1 MICKDWKSDVKQLL
15 FFSLIISLYACNP
28 INPSLMFKTGKKYNY
43 DTPDSTASGDYR
55 ILPNDRLSIK
65 LFANEGFK
73 LIDLTSASAA
83 SSGSQDFVQYRVN
96 SDGTCELPVIG
107 LVNLNGLTIR
117 EAEQKL
123 EDMYEKFYVKP
134 YAIVSILNKRVTIFP
149 GQYGQARVITLV
161 NDNISLIE
169 GLALAGGISANGK
182 AYRVKLIRG
191 NPKNPQ
197 IFLFDLSTVE
207 GYKNADITLQGN
219 DIVYVEA
226 IPNVVRET
234 IGEITPIISI
244 ISGTLTLY
252 FLISRL

>member
-1 MICKDWKSDVKQLL
+1 MICKDWKSTVKQLL
-15 FFSLIISLYACNP
+15 LFSLIISLYACNP
-28 INPSLMFKTGKKYNY
+28 INPSVMFKTGKKYNY

-73 LIDLTSASAA
+73 LIDLTSSNPS

-96 SDGTCELPVIG
+96 SDGTCELPVVG

-134 YAIVSILNKRVTIFP
+134 YAIISILNKRVTVFP
-149 GQYGQARVITLV
+149 GQYGQARVVTLT

-169 GLALAGGISANGK
+169 GLALAGGVSPNGK
-182 AYRVKLIRG
+182 AFRVKLIRG
-191 NPKNPQ
+191 DPKNPQ
-197 IFLFDLSTVE
+197 VFLFDLSTIE
-207 GYKNADITLQGN
+207 GYKSADITLQGN

-234 IGEITPIISI
+234 ISEIIPIVSI
-244 ISGTLTLY
+244 LSGTLTLY
-252 FLISRL
+252 FLITRL

>member
-1 MICKDWKSDVKQLL
+1 MILKDFKSTIKQILL
-15 FFSLIISLYACNP
+15 LSFIVSLYACNP
-28 INPSLMFKTGKKYNY
+28 LNPSIMFKTGKKYNF
-43 DTPDSTASGDYR
+43 DTADSTASGDYR

-73 LIDLTSASAA
+73 LIDLTSANPG

-96 SDGTCELPVIG
+96 SDGTCELPVVG

-123 EDMYEKFYVKP
+123 EDVYEKFYVKP
-134 YAIVSILNKRVTIFP
+134 YAIVSIVNKRVTIFP
-149 GQYGQARVITLV
+149 GQYGQARVVTLT
-161 NDNISLIE
+161 NDNVSLIE
-169 GLALAGGISANGK
+169 GLALAGGVSPNGK

-234 IGEITPIISI
+234 MGEIAPVFSI
-244 ISGTLTLY
+244 ISSALTLY
-252 FLISRL
+252 FLITRL

>member
-1 MICKDWKSDVKQLL
+1 MICKDWKSTVKQLL
-15 FFSLIISLYACNP
+15 LFSLIISLYACNP
-28 INPSLMFKTGKKYNY
+28 INPSVMFKTGKKYNY

-73 LIDLTSASAA
+73 LIDLTSSNPS

-96 SDGTCELPVIG
+96 SDGTCELPVVG

-123 EDMYEKFYVKP
+123 EDTYEKFYVKP
-134 YAIVSILNKRVTIFP
+134 YAIISILNKRVTVFP
-149 GQYGQARVITLV
+149 GQYGQARVVTLT

-169 GLALAGGISANGK
+169 GLALAGGVSPNGK
-182 AYRVKLIRG
+182 AFRVKLIRG
-191 NPKNPQ
+191 DPKNPQ
-197 IFLFDLSTVE
+197 VFLFDLSTIE
-207 GYKNADITLQGN
+207 GYKSADITLQGN

-234 IGEITPIISI
+234 ISEIIPIVSI
-244 ISGTLTLY
+244 LSGTLTLY
-252 FLISRL
+252 FLITRL